1 MGCGLLTPAL
11 DYILSGQAP
20 GLVLLPVGS
29 ISEEAAEGK
38 VEEAALSG
46 PGEGEER
53 GGAKE

>member
-1 MGCGLLTPAL
+1 METGHWA
-11 DYILSGQAP
+11 QW
-20 GLVLLPVGS
+20 

-46 PGEGEER
+46 PGEGKER